1 MSALPKPRTGEQT
14 AWHALLPG
22 DVAVRLETS
31 ASRGLDSS
39 EAERRLA
46 AHGPNVLPRD
56 HGRRWWRTLAGQFS
70 QFLVAILIVAAA
82 VSSALGELLEAGVI
96 LTIVILNGVL
106 GFVQEHR
113 AEQALSALKSLAPPM
128 ATVVRDGHPVLI
140 PAERLVPGD
149 LVQLQAGDIVP
160 ADGRLIDIA
169 GLRLDE
175 SILTGESVPVEKR
188 LAAVLADTAFGD
200 RLSMVYQGG
209 RVVHGRAAVLVTGTG
224 MATELGQIALSLQR
238 QPTPESPLQRRL
250 ADTGRWL
257 VYGAAALCAVVF
269 AAGLLRG
276 IEVHEMFLTSVSLAV
291 AAIPEGLPAAT
302 TVVLAVG
309 VRRMAGRKAVVR
321 RLSAVET
328 LGSVTAIC
336 TDKTGTL
343 TENRMRARELWTI
356 GGPVTVADLPGESRA
371 AAAVGTA
378 IRAAV
383 LCNDASASGR
393 AGSASGDP
401 TETALLD
408 LAQDA
413 GLDPAEIRTG
423 APRVGEIPFDA
434 ERARMTV
441 VCEGAGGRSAYTK
454 GAPEV
459 ILPNCVRC
467 AAPGE
472 GQAMSAELRLQVLK
486 AAAEMA
492 ARGVRVLAIAER
504 PFPGS
509 PPLEEA
515 ETELTFLALIGL
527 SDPLRANAASSIAS
541 TRAAG
546 IRVLMLTGDHPESA
560 RAIAAELGLP
570 NSRVVLGRELEGL
583 DDSGVTRILAGTN
596 VFARVSSAHK
606 PRIIEALRREGHIV
620 AMTGDGV
627 NDAPALQL
635 ADVGVAMTGSGTDV
649 ARDAADIVLLDNNY
663 ATIVAA
669 IEEGRR
675 VYDNIRKFVHYL
687 LTCNSA
693 EVAVVFLILVFGG
706 VAPLLPAQ
714 ILFINLVTDGLPA
727 LALGR
732 EPAEPGIMS
741 RPPRSAHARILT
753 LGSVVPLVGIGA
765 LVAAPTIAAYLWGD
779 SAGGEEVGRQLTF
792 ATLVGTQI
800 TASFAFRSPTES
812 VLRLRPNVWLV
823 CAASASVAL
832 LVAAMSVPFLQ
843 TIFRTEALSF
853 RRWLGVAALSMVPLL
868 VVEAF
873 KLSGVA
879 LRVAR
884 WNSLRGAE
892 AAPEQQAH
900 EPLHPGG

>member
-1 MSALPKPRTGEQT
+1 MPALPDTLTGEQT
-14 AWHALLPG
+14 AWHALPPD
-22 DVAVRLETS
+22 DVAVRLDTS
-31 ASRGLDSS
+31 ASRGLAAS

-46 AHGPNVLPRD
+46 AQGPNALPED
-56 HGRRWWRTLAGQFS
+56 HGRRWWRTLAEQFT
-70 QFLVAILIVAAA
+70 QFLVAILIVAAV
-82 VSSALGELLEAGVI
+82 VSVALGEFLDAGVI
-96 LTIVILNGVL
+96 LAIVVLNGLL

-113 AEQALSALKSLAPPM
+113 AEQALNALKSLAPPM
-128 ATVVRDGHPVLI
+128 ATTVRDGHTLVI

-160 ADGRLIDIA
+160 ADGRLVDVA
-169 GLRLDE
+169 GLRVDE
-175 SILTGESVPVEKR
+175 SILTGESLPVDKL
-188 LAAVLADTAFGD
+188 LAAVHGDAALGD
-200 RLSMVYQGG
+200 RLSMVYQGA
-209 RVVHGRAAVLVTGTG
+209 RVVHGRGAVLITGTG
-224 MATELGQIALSLQR
+224 TATELGRIALSLRTQAS
-238 QPTPESPLQRRL
+238 PDSPLQRHL

-257 VYGAAALCAVVF
+257 VYGAGALCAVVF
-269 AAGLLRG
+269 ATGLLRG
-276 IEVHEMFLTSVSLAV
+276 IELHEMFLTSVSLAV

-302 TVVLAVG
+302 TVVLALG
-309 VRRMAGRKAVVR
+309 VERMAGRKAVVR
-321 RLSAVET
+321 RLSAVEA

-356 GGPVTVADLPGESRA
+356 GGPVPLASFSVGSGTE
-371 AAAVGTA
+371 AAVTAA

-383 LCNDASASGR
+383 LCNDASPAEGMEP
-393 AGSASGDP
+393 ASGDP
-401 TETALLD
+401 TEVALLD

-413 GLDPAEIRTG
+413 RLDPAAIRAG
-423 APRVGEIPFDA
+423 APRVDEIPFDA

-441 VCEGAGGRSAYTK
+441 VCEGPSGRSVCTK

-459 ILPNCVRC
+459 ILPDCVQW
-467 AAPGE
+467 AAPGGE
-472 GQAMSAELRLQVLK
+472 QPLSAELRAQVLA

-492 ARGVRVLAIAER
+492 SRGVRVLAIAER
-504 PFPGS
+504 PFPG
-509 PPLEEA
+509 PLPLEES
-515 ETELTFLALIGL
+515 ETGLTFLALIGL
-527 SDPLRANAASSIAS
+527 IDPLRANAASSIAA

-546 IRVLMLTGDHPESA
+546 IRVLMLTGDHPETA
-560 RAIAAELGLP
+560 RAIAAELQLP
-570 NSRVVLGRELEGL
+570 TDRVALGRELEGL
-583 DDSGVTRILAGTN
+583 DDSGVAAILAETN

-606 PRIIEALRREGHIV
+606 PRIVEALRREGHIV

-663 ATIVAA
+663 GTIVAA
-669 IEEGRR
+669 IEEGRT
-675 VYDNIRKFVHYL
+675 VYENIRKFVHYL

-693 EVAVVFLILVFGG
+693 EVSVVFLVLLFGG
-706 VAPLLPAQ
+706 VTPLLPAQ

-741 RPPRSAHARILT
+741 RPPRPARTSILT
-753 LGSVVPLVGIGA
+753 LGSVVPLVGIGG
-765 LVAAPTIAAYLWGD
+765 LVAAPTIAAYLWGR
-779 SAGGEEVGRQLTF
+779 SAGGEEIGRQLTF

-812 VLRLRPNVWLV
+812 ILRLRPNVWLL
-823 CAASASVAL
+823 CAAFASIVL

-843 TIFRTEALSF
+843 TIFRTEELSF
-853 RRWLGVAALSMVPLL
+853 SRWLGVAALSMVPLC

-879 LRVAR
+879 ARVAR
-884 WNSLRGAE
+884 AGVPTS
-892 AAPEQQAH
+892 
-900 EPLHPGG
+900 PGVHG